1 MPEKVFK
8 NQRNVSKRARTFIA
22 IPLPAELKDKIA
34 ALVARL
40 ESQNRSVT
48 WQDPQK
54 THITLMFLG
63 HIAQERVDAAAKA
76 LKETALTFSN
86 FQLKTGNLDYLY
98 TSDEED
104 NSALH
109 ISVVDSEKQL
119 WELYKDLAKR
129 LAAEGFYPPERLN
142 PHITIGRIKKHR
154 DRNIHTQ
161 TLDTL
166 VQDKSL
172 VGKTIPVETLNMYE
186 RLQQRGG
193 LVRYRLLRSYSLR

>member
-1 MPEKVFK
+1 
-8 NQRNVSKRARTFIA
+8 
-22 IPLPAELKDKIA
+22 
-34 ALVARL
+34 
-40 ESQNRSVT
+40 
-48 WQDPQK
+48 
-54 THITLMFLG
+54 
-63 HIAQERVDAAAKA
+63 
-76 LKETALTFSN
+76 
-86 FQLKTGNLDYLY
+86 LDYLY